1 MGSTFFGL
9 NIGKTGLYAYQ
20 AALDTTAHNIANG
33 ETNGYSRQV
42 LGMKAGNALRVNS
55 AYGMAGTGVNVNG
68 VNQMRDTYYDVKFR
82 SNNTIF
88 GEYASKS
95 HYMTEIENYFNEIS
109 VAGFTSA
116 YGSLNES
123 LQELSKNPS
132 SLTVRTQV
140 TNYAESLTE
149 YFQSIATNLVST
161 QEECN
166 FEIGNTVDKINSFG
180 QQIASLT
187 KQINTLEI
195 RGGTANDLRDQRN
208 LLVDELSELVSVTV
222 IENRAKEMDELTS
235 YYVKIDNQTL
245 VDGITSNRLVAV
257 PREHKVNQNDAK
269 GLYDI
274 TWSNG
279 QRFNANSLTLGGS
292 LKALFEVRDGNNGEN
307 FNGKVVGAVNKTVTM
322 ENVEPP
328 ITKDVTHVTMSG
340 TNVNDIEKLNI
351 PPEGI
356 ITIYN
361 KAYKYTG
368 FSVDIKADGSY
379 EYTFELEDLVDS
391 ADLAGLSNQPASIG
405 KGIKYK
411 GIPYY
416 MAQMN
421 ELLRTYSKEFNMI
434 HRAGKDLNNEDGL
447 DFFTCSNI
455 VSGRDYSFNPQIG
468 EPDYDPDVH
477 NVFTSGTGSFYKDV
491 PKSDPLYGSYYFIT
505 ASNFVVNEELTKDPS
520 KIAAA
525 SDVENG
531 IENNDIVERLLA
543 LKNEKIFIQG
553 TTEGFFQTFVAEIGV
568 DTKKASN
575 FATAQEN
582 IKKAIDNQRLSISG
596 VDIDEEAMNLVR
608 YQNAYNMSAKVISVM
623 DEIYNKLINEM
634 GV

>member
-55 AYGMAGTGVNVNG
+55 AYGMAGTGVNVDG
-68 VNQMRDTYYDVKFR
+68 VNQMRDAYYDIKFR
-82 SNNTIF
+82 TNNTIF

-95 HYMTEIENYFNEIS
+95 HYMTELENYFNEIS

-116 YGSLNES
+116 YGALNES

-149 YFQSIATNLVST
+149 YFQSIATNLIST

-208 LLVDELSELVSVTV
+208 LLIDELSELVSVTV
-222 IENRAKEMDELTS
+222 IENRAKEMDELTT

-245 VDGITSNRLVAV
+245 VDGITSNKLVAV
-257 PREHKVNQNDAK
+257 PRENKVNQNDAK

-274 TWSNG
+274 IWSNG

-307 FNGKVVGAVNKTVTM
+307 FNGKVVSATTVADVLMSDGT
-322 ENVEPP
+322 
-328 ITKDVTHVTMSG
+328 TKDITYVTINKANINEV
-340 TNVNDIEKLNI
+340 EKLNI
-351 PPEGI
+351 PPEGK

-361 KAYKYTG
+361 KAYNYTG
-368 FSVDIKADGSY
+368 FQVEIQADGSY
-379 EYTFELEDLVDS
+379 EYTFELEDVVDPVEI
-391 ADLAGLSNQPASIG
+391 AGLSNQPASIG

-421 ELLRTYSKEFNMI
+421 ELLRTYAKEFNLI
-434 HRAGKDLNNEDGL
+434 HKDGRNLYNEAAS
-447 DFFTCSNI
+447 DFFSCTNI
-455 VSGRDYSFNPQIG
+455 VTGRNYSFSPTK
-468 EPDYDPDVH
+468 DDPAYSTY
-477 NVFTSGTGSFYKDV
+477 NYKIFNSGTGSYYKNVAD
-491 PKSDPLYGSYYFIT
+491 DEPLYGSYYFLT

-525 SDVENG
+525 SDVVNG
-531 IENNDIVERLLA
+531 VEKNDIVERLLT
-543 LKNEKIFIQG
+543 LKNERIFIQG

>member
-9 NIGKTGLYAYQ
+9 NIGKSGLYAYQ

-33 ETNGYSRQV
+33 ETNGYSRQI

-55 AYGMAGTGVNVNG
+55 AYGMAGTGVNVDG
-68 VNQMRDTYYDVKFR
+68 VYQMRDTYYDIKFR
-82 SNNTIF
+82 TNNTIF

-95 HYMTEIENYFNEIS
+95 HYMTELENYFNEIS

-123 LQELSKNPS
+123 LQELSKNPA

-149 YFQSIATNLVST
+149 YFQSIATNLIST

-208 LLVDELSELVSVTV
+208 LLIDELSELVSVDV
-222 IENRAKEMDELTS
+222 IENRAKEMDELTT
-235 YYVKIDNQTL
+235 YYVKIDNQLL

-274 TWSNG
+274 QWSNG

-307 FNGKVVGAVNKTVTM
+307 FNGKVASATTVP
-322 ENVEPP
+322 NVLLSDGT
-328 ITKDVTHVTMSG
+328 TKDITFVTINEANINEV
-340 TNVNDIEKLNI
+340 EKLNI
-351 PPEGI
+351 APEGVL
-356 ITIYN
+356 TIYN
-361 KAYKYTG
+361 KTYKYTG
-368 FSVDIKADGSY
+368 FQVEIQGDGSY
-379 EYTFELEDLVDS
+379 QYTFELEDVVNSPEIDNFS
-391 ADLAGLSNQPASIG
+391 GQPASIS

-421 ELLRTYSKEFNMI
+421 QLLRTYAKEFNLI
-434 HRAGKDLNNEDGL
+434 HKDGRNLDNEAAS
-447 DFFTCSNI
+447 DFFTCTNI
-455 VSGRDYSFNPQIG
+455 VSGRNYSFSPTKDD
-468 EPDYDPDVH
+468 PDYATY
-477 NVFTSGTGSFYKDV
+477 NYNIFNSGTGSYYKSVAD
-491 PKSDPLYGSYYFIT
+491 DEALYGSYYFLT
-505 ASNFVVNEELTKDPS
+505 ASNFAVNEELSRDPS
-520 KIAAA
+520 KLAAA

-543 LKNEKIFIQG
+543 LKNERIFIQG